1 MNDIEKKIK
10 SGLIWSVV
18 GQFGYLIVTFLTNI
32 ILARLLSPKEF
43 GIIAI
48 ATFFIVLSKVLSESG
63 LSGALIRK
71 NDATEVD
78 NSTIFIFNLVVSVI
92 LYVVLFI
99 FSPQIEH
106 YYDIVNLALYLKIL
120 GIVLI
125 INSFQI
131 IQNVR
136 LVKKLQYKKI
146 STYSLIAVIISSVLA
161 IIIAVLGYGVW
172 ALILLQVF
180 NALFLTLIYWF
191 KEQGLTVYK
200 FSKASFKELYGF
212 GLYTTLSSLLNTGF
226 DNVYQLILGKYFSL
240 GQTGYY
246 FQAKKLSE
254 IPVGIIK
261 STTLGVVFS
270 ALSNL
275 QDDKEKFDYMY
286 NNIIRVFTIIVGA
299 ICINIFLFSKEI
311 LFVLYG
317 EKWLGADFYLKI
329 LALSSF
335 FYMQEMFNRTLF
347 KVFNQ
352 TKKIF
357 ILEIIKKCINL
368 VSLIL
373 GVYYKSLELLMY
385 GYLVTCILSYFI
397 NYYVS
402 RTVYKSKAILKE
414 MIYTLK
420 VIFTIVVI
428 SGSYYLLQK
437 IIDLKVLL
445 YNLIFIIPVVVLYLF
460 ILHLLGV
467 FNVKKDL
474 SLLKSLKK

>member
-1 MNDIEKKIK
+1 
-10 SGLIWSVV
+10 
-18 GQFGYLIVTFLTNI
+18 
-32 ILARLLSPKEF
+32 
-43 GIIAI
+43 
-48 ATFFIVLSKVLSESG
+48 
-63 LSGALIRK
+63 
-71 NDATEVD
+71 
-78 NSTIFIFNLVVSVI
+78 
-92 LYVVLFI
+92 
-99 FSPQIEH
+99 
-106 YYDIVNLALYLKIL
+106 
-120 GIVLI
+120 
-125 INSFQI
+125 
-131 IQNVR
+131 
-136 LVKKLQYKKI
+136 
-146 STYSLIAVIISSVLA
+146 
-161 IIIAVLGYGVW
+161 
-172 ALILLQVF
+172 
-180 NALFLTLIYWF
+180 
-191 KEQGLTVYK
+191 
-200 FSKASFKELYGF
+200 
-212 GLYTTLSSLLNTGF
+212 
-226 DNVYQLILGKYFSL
+226 
-240 GQTGYY
+240 TGYY

-357 ILEIIKKCINL
+357 ILDIIKKCINL
-368 VSLIL
+368 FSIIL

>member
-1 MNDIEKKIK
+1 
-10 SGLIWSVV
+10 IWSVL
-18 GQFGYLIVTFLTNI
+18 GQFGYLFVTFLTNI

-71 NDATEVD
+71 KDATEVD

-246 FQAKKLSE
+246 FQAIKLSE
-254 IPVGIIK
+254 IPVGMIK

-317 EKWLGADFYLKI
+317 EK
-329 LALSSF
+329 
-335 FYMQEMFNRTLF
+335 
-347 KVFNQ
+347 
-352 TKKIF
+352 
-357 ILEIIKKCINL
+357 
-368 VSLIL
+368 
-373 GVYYKSLELLMY
+373 
-385 GYLVTCILSYFI
+385 
-397 NYYVS
+397 
-402 RTVYKSKAILKE
+402 
-414 MIYTLK
+414 
-420 VIFTIVVI
+420 
-428 SGSYYLLQK
+428 
-437 IIDLKVLL
+437 
-445 YNLIFIIPVVVLYLF
+445 
-460 ILHLLGV
+460 
-467 FNVKKDL
+467 
-474 SLLKSLKK
+474 